1 MPGLPWYRIALGVL
15 LWWAASVAS
24 PVLAAK
30 LPAASAGDGE
40 VLELA
45 TADKRSFYAYR
56 VGPIGAKRGI
66 LLLHPAYGLNAYTIE
81 WADRLAAEGFRVIA
95 PDLYDGELAED
106 DAAADRLQKNLNQRR
121 ANAKLVASLRALTAP
136 GRKLIA
142 MGWGFGGTQ
151 ALNASLAAPYFVSAT
166 VIYDSP
172 AVRSIEPVRAVK
184 GAVLV
189 VAHADVVSAKD
200 KRAFQA
206 AMRARRSKLRL
217 FNYTTEPVN
226 GNENYLASETAELA
240 WRETEAFLKK
250 FVR

>member
-1 MPGLPWYRIALGVL
+1 MPALAWYRISLGILVWSL
-15 LWWAASVAS
+15 AS
-24 PVLAAK
+24 PVMAAK
-30 LPAASAGDGE
+30 LPAASGGDGE
-40 VLELA
+40 VLELS
-45 TADKRSFYAYR
+45 TADKRNFYAYR

-81 WADRLAAEGFRVIA
+81 WADRLATEGYRVIA

-106 DAAADRLQKNLNQRR
+106 DGEAERLQKGVNQKR
-121 ANAKLVASLRALTAP
+121 ANAKLVSSLRALTAP

-172 AVRSIEPVRAVK
+172 MVTSIEPVRGMS

-189 VAHADVVSAKD
+189 VAHAAAVSAKD

-217 FNYTTEPVN
+217 FTYTTEPVSA
-226 GNENYLASETAELA
+226 NENYLASETAELA

-250 FVR
+250 FLR